1 MPDAPAHTAISPGTQ
16 GVWLALGL
24 AVGPRAPEGF
34 PRG

>member
-1 MPDAPAHTAISPGTQ
+1 MPQAHAHAAISPGTQ